1 MAPRRLLRLLP
12 ALLALAGPGA
22 ALPAS
27 PQPQPQAQPQAQA
40 LDALAESL
48 RLLTENPIVRS
59 GTVGFFLAPL
69 THSHLPLLQQNPHQS
84 FIPASALKTLTT
96 GSALALLGP
105 DFTFD
110 THLFYLPDSGDLL
123 VQGAGDPSLGR
134 PHWNALF
141 DHWTLALRA
150 AHISEITGRIL
161 ADESAWEDQELP
173 PDWTWIDI
181 GNYYAPPLTPLSFHD
196 NAFRLHFH
204 LQGNPGDPAA
214 FYDADPWPANLD
226 ITDRIRIGTP
236 GSGDQALAV
245 GAPGSRRLIL
255 RGSLAPDAGKSSIRA
270 ALPDPALFCVQQLTD
285 WLNARQIPVHG
296 TPATTRS
303 LPAPDAADAPKRLL
317 IATHHSPPLRDLLFP
332 IHQRSLNLDCEC
344 LLRTL
349 GQGQAHRGLLRIRQL
364 LADCGLPLPGYQ
376 QTDGSGL
383 SRTNMIT
390 PALLARANAAFLTS
404 PTAAL
409 FQDSLPLLLSDPA
422 PIRAKN
428 GSIHRVRTFTGLVSP
443 AASPPA
449 CFALLINNYD
459 GPTADLAPLLDAF
472 FEALANL

>member
-12 ALLALAGPGA
+12 TLLPILALAGPGA
-22 ALPAS
+22 ARPS
-27 PQPQPQAQPQAQA
+27 A
-40 LDALAESL
+40 LDTLAE
-48 RLLTENPIVRS
+48 RLQRLTENPIVRS
-59 GTVGFFLAPL
+59 GTVGFYLAPL
-69 THSHLPLLQQNPHQS
+69 AHSHLPLLEQQSAQS

-105 DFTFD
+105 DFTFE
-110 THLFYLPDSGDLL
+110 TRLLYLPLSGDL
-123 VQGAGDPSLGR
+123 VIQGSGDPSLGR

-141 DHWTLALRA
+141 DRWTLALRA
-150 AHISEITGRIL
+150 AHIPEITGRIL
-161 ADESAWEDQELP
+161 ADESAWESQDLP
-173 PDWTWIDI
+173 PDWAWTDI

-196 NAFRLHFH
+196 NAFRLYFQ
-204 LQGNPGDPAA
+204 LQGQPGDPAP
-214 FYDADPWPANLD
+214 FYDADPWPANLAFD
-226 ITDRIRIGTP
+226 DQVRLGPP
-236 GSGDQALAV
+236 GSGDQAHVV
-245 GAPGSRRLIL
+245 GAPRSRLLSL
-255 RGSLAPDAGKSSIRA
+255 RGTLAPDSGKTFIRG
-270 ALPDPALFCVQQLTD
+270 ALPDPALFCVQQFTD

-296 TPATTRS
+296 PPATTRS
-303 LPAPDAADAPKRLL
+303 LPPPTPENSVL
-317 IATHHSPPLRDLLFP
+317 IATHRSPPLRELLFP